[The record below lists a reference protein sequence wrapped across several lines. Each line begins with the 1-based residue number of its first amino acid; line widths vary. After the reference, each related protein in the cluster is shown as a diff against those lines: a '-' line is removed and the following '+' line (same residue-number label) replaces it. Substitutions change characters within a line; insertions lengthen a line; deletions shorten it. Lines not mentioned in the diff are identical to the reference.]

1 MSQTD
6 RQQVILTFI
15 TSQLLDAPH
24 SSLTADDELL
34 GSGLIDSLGVMRLI
48 QFLEDQFELRVP
60 PADVT
65 IEHFSTVATIV
76 AYIATLAPQHERNAS
91 A

>member
-15 TSQLLDAPH
+15 TAQLLDDRA
-24 SSLTADDELL
+24 SELTADDELL

-48 QFLEDQFELRVP
+48 RFLEEQFEVRVP

-65 IEHFSTVATIV
+65 IEHFSSVTTIV
-76 AYIATLAPQHERNAS
+76 AYIATLAS
-91 A
+91 